1 MQLMLKSVAQCP
13 KPRHDNFLFLLFQD
27 LKLKEFP
34 VRALGPRSAREL
46 TDPNGIL
53 GMYTDT
59 WRVSESPDF
68 ATVESESL
76 DSGQWILSDSKV
88 S

>member
-1 MQLMLKSVAQCP
+1 MI
-13 KPRHDNFLFLLFQD
+13 LFYFYYFFQD

-34 VRALGPRSAREL
+34 VQALGPRSAREL

-76 DSGQWILSDSKV
+76 DSVQWILSDSQV